1 MENKKFENKILE
13 QTKLK
18 IAISEFEKKEYKT
31 KEKNIETKQFYTY
44 KKILVASFIN
54 IVRNRYEYCI

>member
-44 KKILVASFIN
+44 KKILCCTKLFTIR
-54 IVRNRYEYCI
+54 RNKWCL